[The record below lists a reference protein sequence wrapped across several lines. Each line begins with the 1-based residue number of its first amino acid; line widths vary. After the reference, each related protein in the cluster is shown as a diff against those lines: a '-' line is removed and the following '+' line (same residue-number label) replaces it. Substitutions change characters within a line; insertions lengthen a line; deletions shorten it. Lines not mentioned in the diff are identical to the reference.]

1 MEETVRSVLAQTYQN
16 WELLFVDDY
25 SSDDTLQVMM
35 NLMHVD
41 ENAQKKSENPMVASQ
56 SYGRSRIRISH
67 TTNRKE
73 DSPLRNQALKEANG
87 RWIAVLDAGDVC
99 EPTKL
104 ERQIAFMEEHGYAFS
119 YTKYGLIGSRVNTN
133 RSNLTNEIPHR
144 VRDEETF
151 DRGVEI
157 GGKEHVTHEDM
168 MKCCWPAYMTV
179 MYDAVKVGKVQVRNL
194 KENND
199 YALWLNISEKAD
211 CYLLDKNLAK
221 MRTPWGMMG
230 RLLLTNKIKWRY
242 EVYRI
247 EENLNPFVS
256 GLMTLRNM
264 WYGLVKWGG
273 MFHEIKFEY
282 NEGLSISYIFAVQ
295 GVSVRGACGSSAWIG
310 DGICDRQ
317 GR

>member
-1 MEETVRSVLAQTYQN
+1 MTNDLVSIVMLSQNDGRYVEETVRSVLAQTYQN
-16 WELLFVDDY
+16 WELLFVAEQSDEALNKVLDLRKDEAERIRQKGGEWPAY
-25 SSDDTLQVMM
+25 SSV
-35 NLMHVD
+35 NNKIKV
-41 ENAQKKSENPMVASQ
+41 
-56 SYGRSRIRISH
+56 SYISG
-67 TTNRKE
+67 TTDVTPR
-73 DSPLRNQALKEANG
+73 RNSAIKDANG
-87 RWIAVLDAGDVC
+87 RWIAFLDAGDVW

-104 ERQIAFMEEHGYAFS
+104 ERQIAFMKEHEYAFS
-119 YTKYGLIGSRVNTN
+119 YTKYGLIDGK
-133 RSNLTNEIPHR
+133 SN
-144 VRDEETF
+144 

-179 MYDAVKVGKVQVRNL
+179 MYDAAKVGKVQVRNL

-211 CYLLDKNLAK
+211 CYLLDENLAK

-230 RLLLTNKIKWRY
+230 RLLLTKKIKWRY

-273 MFHEIKFEY
+273 
-282 NEGLSISYIFAVQ
+282 
-295 GVSVRGACGSSAWIG
+295 VRFTK
-310 DGICDRQ
+310 
-317 GR
+317 

>member
-1 MEETVRSVLAQTYQN
+1 MKGKKDKKTMTNDLVSIVMLSQNDGRYVEETVRSVLAQTYQN
-16 WELLFVDDY
+16 WELLFVAERHKDEALEKILDLRKEESDRLRKDGREWPEY
-25 SSDDTLQVMM
+25 SSVNDKIKVSYI
-35 NLMHVD
+35 VGESD
-41 ENAQKKSENPMVASQ
+41 EAP
-56 SYGRSRIRISH
+56 R
-67 TTNRKE
+67 
-73 DSPLRNQALKEANG
+73 RNTALKDARG
-87 RWIAVLDAGDVC
+87 RWIAFLDAGDVW

-119 YTKYGLIGSRVNTN
+119 YTKYGLIDSKSRN
-133 RSNLTNEIPHR
+133 
-144 VRDEETF
+144 
-151 DRGVEI
+151 RGVEI

-179 MYDAVKVGKVQVRNL
+179 MYDAAKVGKVQVRNL

-199 YALWLNISEKAD
+199 YALWLNISDKAD
-211 CYLLDKNLAK
+211 CYLLDENLAK

-230 RLLLTNKIKWRY
+230 RLLLTKKIKWRY

-273 MFHEIKFEY
+273 YVSKFRVE
-282 NEGLSISYIFAVQ
+282 S
-295 GVSVRGACGSSAWIG
+295 
-310 DGICDRQ
+310 
-317 GR
+317 